1 MFGCKGLTLFY
12 WLFYIFWVKTLTF
25 AYPWPE
31 AEPHIH
37 SKDGGT
43 AVKSRGKRRHQCCH
57 HHRHHQANQSS
68 GKNIKNQSIKKKK
81 TNQYVL
87 IRKNCGHTPSD
98 KKWLGTKTSN
108 LSEHVYKE
116 SSKD

>member
-12 WLFYIFWVKTLTF
+12 WLFNIFWVKTLTF

-37 SKDGGT
+37 SKDCGT

>member
-1 MFGCKGLTLFY
+1 MVALLLKAEEREDISAAIITAIIRPTNPVGRTLRTS
-12 WLFYIFWVKTLTF
+12 LL
-25 AYPWPE
+25 
-31 AEPHIH
+31 
-37 SKDGGT
+37 
-43 AVKSRGKRRHQCCH
+43 R
-57 HHRHHQANQSS
+57 
-68 GKNIKNQSIKKKK
+68 KKK